1 MNKVIECIPNFS
13 EGIDKKVI
21 EKILDTLRGRDNIK
35 LLDYSSDEDHN
46 RTVVT
51 FIGTPEAMVDAVDH
65 FAEAVY
71 ENIDMSKHKG
81 GHPRMGALDVVP
93 FVPVKGVDAAECI
106 AVAEKVGKLLGE
118 KFSIPVYLYEDA
130 AKTSARKNLAEVRK
144 GQYEGF
150 FEKIKLADWKPDF
163 GPDQVNIKGGC
174 TAVGVRFPLV
184 AFNVNLG
191 TSDLAVAEN
200 IAKTVRH
207 IGGGLRFV
215 KAMGVMLHDRNI
227 VQVSMNLVNYEK
239 TAVYRAFEMI
249 RMEARR
255 YGVAVVGSEVVG
267 LIPMDALI
275 NSAEYYLQIENF
287 SKDQVLERRIWE

>member
-13 EGIDKKVI
+13 EGRDKAVI
-21 EKILDTLRGRDNIK
+21 EKIIDTLRGRENVK

-51 FIGTPEAMVDAVDH
+51 VIGTPDAMVDAIDD
-65 FAEAVY
+65 FAGAIY
-71 ENIDMSKHKG
+71 GNIDMTKHTG

-93 FVPVKGVDAAECI
+93 FVPVKGVDAAECVQ
-106 AVAEKVGKLLGE
+106 VAEKVGKLLGE
-118 KFSIPVYLYEDA
+118 KYAIPVYLYEDA
-130 AKTSARKNLAEVRK
+130 ARTPGRKNLADVRK

-150 FEKIKLADWKPDF
+150 FEKIKQPEWKPDF
-163 GPDQVNIKGGC
+163 GPDQVSLKGGC

-191 TSDLAVAEN
+191 TSDLAIADT

-215 KAMGVMLHDRNI
+215 KAMGVMLSDRNI
-227 VQVSMNLVNYEK
+227 TQVSMNLVNYEK
-239 TAVYRAFEMI
+239 TAVYRAFEMV
-249 RMEARR
+249 RMEAKR
-255 YGVAVVGSEVVG
+255 YGVPVVGSEVVG

-287 SKDQVLERRIWE
+287 SKDQILERRIWE

>member
-13 EGIDKKVI
+13 EGRDKAVI
-21 EKILDTLRGRDNIK
+21 ERIMDTLRGRENIK

-51 FIGTPEAMVDAVDH
+51 FIGTPEAMLDAVSD
-65 FAEAVY
+65 FAGAVY
-71 ENIDMSKHKG
+71 ENIDMTKHTG

-93 FVPVKGVDAAECI
+93 FVPVKGVDTAECI
-106 AVAEKVGKLLGE
+106 EVAEKVGRLLGE
-118 KFSIPVYLYEDA
+118 KFLIPVYLYEDA
-130 AKTSARKNLAEVRK
+130 ARTPARKNLADVRK

-150 FEKIKLADWKPDF
+150 FEKIKLSEWKPDF
-163 GPDQVNIKGGC
+163 GPDSVNLKGGC
-174 TAVGVRFPLV
+174 AAVGVRFPLV

-191 TSDLAVAEN
+191 TSDLAVAEK

-215 KAMGVMLHDRNI
+215 KAMGVMLEDRNI
-227 VQVSMNLVNYEK
+227 AQVSMNLVNYEK
-239 TAVYRAFEMI
+239 TAVYRAFEMV

-267 LIPMDALI
+267 LVPMDALI

-287 SKDQVLERRIWE
+287 SKDQVLERRVWE